1 VTLAELVSEL
11 ETILKVHPESA
22 DSKVWTHAGG
32 LKRPLHFVHYNR
44 KYKVP
49 RIVLTESA

>member
-11 ETILKVHPESA
+11 EAILKVHPESG
-22 DSKVWTHAGG
+22 DSKVWAHVGG

-44 KYKVP
+44 KYKVS
-49 RIVLTESA
+49 RIVLTESS